1 MCEGGLTARENS
13 EGEFEALLCKDCLNK
28 VEQKLRGTD
37 FTLFDFKPEE
47 YGFCRVCWKKVQYQI
62 ELNRQ
67 GF

>member
-47 YGFCRVCWKKVQYQI
+47 
-62 ELNRQ
+62 
-67 GF
+67 